1 MLHAIERFHATYPD
15 VILELNVSRHPYS
28 FLGDQR
34 SGTGSMAGYDAP
46 LTQTWHDALLGYM
59 GNNPVARDQAERA
72 MAVQGAS
79 AGLNLECVHRVPPP
93 IPTSSLPSTALL
105 SQSDAPCRSFGVP
118 NPNRNPNPPPACHS
132 FGVLAQWQPVESQ
145 RLLLWAGRFGLQEE
159 FMSALNKRHFEQ
171 RQSAS
176 ARSTLRDAA
185 REVGLDGAAAVA
197 FLDSREL
204 EDVVWKSYG
213 QTIHEKKIHS
223 VRPSC
228 LPILRA
234 VALPLA
240 TCNS

>member
-1 MLHAIERFHATYPD
+1 M
-15 VILELNVSRHPYS
+15 
-28 FLGDQR
+28 
-34 SGTGSMAGYDAP
+34 
-46 LTQTWHDALLGYM
+46 
-59 GNNPVARDQAERA
+59 
-72 MAVQGAS
+72 
-79 AGLNLECVHRVPPP
+79 
-93 IPTSSLPSTALL
+93 PSTTLL
-105 SQSDAPCRSFGVP
+105 SHSDAPCR
-118 NPNRNPNPPPACHS
+118 S

-176 ARSTLRDAA
+176 ARSTLLDAA

-234 VALPLA
+234 GALPLA
-240 TCNS
+240 TCTS

>member
-1 MLHAIERFHATYPD
+1 VLHAIERFHATYPD

-105 SQSDAPCRSFGVP
+105 SHSDAQHDAALSQRCPARRCSLTAMPSTTLLSHSDAPCRSFGV
-118 NPNRNPNPPPACHS
+118 
-132 FGVLAQWQPVESQ
+132 
-145 RLLLWAGRFGLQEE
+145 
-159 FMSALNKRHFEQ
+159 
-171 RQSAS
+171 
-176 ARSTLRDAA
+176 
-185 REVGLDGAAAVA
+185 LDC
-197 FLDSREL
+197 
-204 EDVVWKSYG
+204 
-213 QTIHEKKIHS
+213 
-223 VRPSC
+223 P
-228 LPILRA
+228 
-234 VALPLA
+234 
-240 TCNS
+240 

>member
-93 IPTSSLPSTALL
+93 IPTSSLPSTTLL
-105 SQSDAPCRSFGVP
+105 SHSDAQHD
-118 NPNRNPNPPPACHS
+118 AA
-132 FGVLAQWQPVESQ
+132 LSQ
-145 RLLLWAGRFGLQEE
+145 RCPVPQL
-159 FMSALNKRHFEQ
+159 
-171 RQSAS
+171 
-176 ARSTLRDAA
+176 RS
-185 REVGLDGAAAVA
+185 
-197 FLDSREL
+197 
-204 EDVVWKSYG
+204 
-213 QTIHEKKIHS
+213 
-223 VRPSC
+223 P
-228 LPILRA
+228 
-234 VALPLA
+234 
-240 TCNS
+240 

>member
-118 NPNRNPNPPPACHS
+118 NPNRNTNPHPHPAAS
-132 FGVLAQWQPVESQ
+132 ESWRSGSRSSPSACCSGQ
-145 RLLLWAGRFGLQEE
+145 AG
-159 FMSALNKRHFEQ
+159 SDCKR
-171 RQSAS
+171 S
-176 ARSTLRDAA
+176 
-185 REVGLDGAAAVA
+185 
-197 FLDSREL
+197 
-204 EDVVWKSYG
+204 
-213 QTIHEKKIHS
+213 
-223 VRPSC
+223 SC
-228 LPILRA
+228 LR
-234 VALPLA
+234 
-240 TCNS
+240 

>member
-1 MLHAIERFHATYPD
+1 VLHAIERFHATYPD

-79 AGLNLECVHRVPPP
+79 AGLNLECVHRLPPP

-105 SQSDAPCRSFGVP
+105 SHSDAPCR
-118 NPNRNPNPPPACHS
+118 S

-176 ARSTLRDAA
+176 ARSTLLDAA
-185 REVGLDGAAAVA
+185 REVGLDVAAAVA